1 MEIHLESKCMDLF
14 KARSSFQC
22 FQRRVPFVNAM
33 LSGYCSSC
41 FFFVFKTI
49 SKNEFSFNA
58 RFVIARDEYCI
69 INGFQRWNN
78 KQDKLQWMVFYR
90 SSRQSH
96 WNRFLRTL
104 QTREREIYS
113 TSRPENLNKVESS
126 STIFFVSR
134 KTSSTMSR
142 EQKYFCRKTFWQI
155 NFRRIAIFK
164 IQQQYFQL
172 DR

>member
-22 FQRRVPFVNAM
+22 FQRIVPFVNAM

-126 STIFFVSR
+126 STIFFCVSQDFVDDVPR
-134 KTSSTMSR
+134 AKIFLSKNFLTNKF
-142 EQKYFCRKTFWQI
+142 QKNC
-155 NFRRIAIFK
+155 NF
-164 IQQQYFQL
+164 
-172 DR
+172 